1 MDRGLSLSDSLGLG
15 VLSCGSAV
23 CDCRLPCVMVMGS
36 SDEMLR
42 MYGTVLEDIVGHNPS
57 KDEKVPGRKRFFF
70 FFSRLVRM
78 QFQGSTPHL
87 PYD

>member
-1 MDRGLSLSDSLGLG
+1 M
-15 VLSCGSAV
+15 LSCGSAV
-23 CDCRLPCVMVMGS
+23 CNCRLPCVMVMGS
-36 SDEMLR
+36 LGEMLR
-42 MYGTVLEDIVGHNPS
+42 MYGTVLEDIVGHNPC
-57 KDEKVPGRKRFFF
+57 KDEKVPGRKSF